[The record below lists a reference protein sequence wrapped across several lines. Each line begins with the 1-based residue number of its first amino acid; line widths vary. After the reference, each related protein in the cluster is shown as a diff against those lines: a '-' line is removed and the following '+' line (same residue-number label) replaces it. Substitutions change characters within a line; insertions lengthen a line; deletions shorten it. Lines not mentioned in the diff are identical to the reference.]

1 MRSVLFVTSD
11 GCGILL
17 TDLGTYSTEGQADG
31 HRSRWSA
38 WNILWTAAAKV
49 ESLVETMV
57 RFAEAISCTSYKHS
71 AKHLS
76 VCTSGGCQQL
86 TDARSVMK
94 LCLIQPTVSS
104 PSMFFQVSPDFCGFS
119 EYRFWGQLEGA
130 YSPAPSCSKQILAPH
145 INIFQKVR
153 TKKI

>member
-31 HRSRWSA
+31 HRSKWSA
-38 WNILWTAAAKV
+38 WNILWSAAAKV
-49 ESLVETMV
+49 KSLVETMV
-57 RFAEAISCTSYKHS
+57 SFAEAISCTSYKHS

-94 LCLIQPTVSS
+94 LCLIQPTGSS
-104 PSMFFQVSPDFCGFS
+104 RSMFFQISPEFCGFS
-119 EYRFWGQLEGA
+119 EYCFWGQRELTHLPQA
-130 YSPAPSCSKQILAPH
+130 AASQFLHRTSISSCK
-145 INIFQKVR
+145 R
-153 TKKI
+153 